1 MKPIPQVSGIRIA
14 SPMLSGILWSIIWL
28 AAGTLLLSMLLY
40 STSMAEKDVVP
51 WVFGIHGFASLCG
64 GFVSGR
70 RSGRKGWSIGMA
82 TGLLY
87 ALLVL
92 LTSFLANDVGW
103 SVRIPLLLAATGL
116 AGAFGGMLGVNTGG
130 GSGKSRRK

>member
-1 MKPIPQVSGIRIA
+1 MKPIEQVTGFRIA
-14 SPMLSGILWSIIWL
+14 SPMVSGILWSIIWL
-28 AAGTLLLSMLLY
+28 AAGTLLLSLLLY
-40 STSMAEKDVVP
+40 GTDMGEKDTTP

-70 RSGRKGWSIGMA
+70 RAGRKGWSIGLA

-92 LTSFLANDVGW
+92 LTSFLAHDIGW
-103 SVRIPLLLAATGL
+103 SVRILLMLGL
-116 AGAFGGMLGVNTGG
+116 TAVLGALGGMLGVNTGSSKPKG
-130 GSGKSRRK
+130 RR